1 MQLGTPEYCYIL
13 DMCALPDTSRCG
25 LQDYLRTYYYLLVSN
40 PLGSSVLEGRCSVII
55 LYCYC
60 IMFQCTIWIHL
71 SQWLIR
77 VSNWQFFFS
86 CRISLKGQ
94 RSTVPGRTNISH
106 LGKFGTSSNSNVPFL
121 VGEMWSFPGGY
132 QFTWYYLFF
141 WTSKPLGFPNLVE
154 HYLLSCSPFETSAI
168 QNHWFAGLCSTGTHP
183 TATCHHCW
191 DNLQV
196 PVRPSIQVEILKM
209 VVETGY
215 IRWSLDFG

>member
-1 MQLGTPEYCYIL
+1 MQLDTPEYCYIL
-13 DMCALPDTSRCG
+13 DMCALPETSRCG
-25 LQDYLRTYYYLLVSN
+25 LQDYLRTYYY
-40 PLGSSVLEGRCSVII
+40 EGRYYVII

-60 IMFQCTIWIHL
+60 IMFQCTIW
-71 SQWLIR
+71 
-77 VSNWQFFFS
+77 VNGQFVFQIGRFS
-86 CRISLKGQ
+86 SHARSPWKVN

-121 VGEMWSFPGGY
+121 VGDMWSFPGGY
-132 QFTWYYLFF
+132 QYTWYYLLFR
-141 WTSKPLGFPNLVE
+141 TSNALGFPNLVE

-196 PVRPSIQVEILKM
+196 PVRPSIQIEILKM